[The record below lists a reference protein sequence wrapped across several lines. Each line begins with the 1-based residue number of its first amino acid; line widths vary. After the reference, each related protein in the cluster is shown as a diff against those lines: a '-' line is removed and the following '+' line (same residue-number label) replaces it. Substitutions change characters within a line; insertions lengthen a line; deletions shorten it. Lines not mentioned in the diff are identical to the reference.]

1 MATVE
6 QLQAQLAQMQAQQ
19 NQLVEGLQRANQS
32 FESQARRL
40 NETETRLQ
48 EQTDKLTRTE
58 TELAQRTQALAQ
70 QTTQLAQAQQA
81 QASSTQPAGVEMT
94 KLIHP
99 SNVPKPQVWD
109 GKREGWEKFKHVFV
123 AWSSTVHPKYPEM
136 LEKFGESKDP
146 LDDAMQTPEEDLLAK
161 AMYTFLVQYC
171 PEPTMNVVGQGLH
184 TANGFEVW
192 RRLVRLSEP
201 SYRTKAWVWRRHL
214 SNPNF
219 PKDINNW
226 STALHQWESEL
237 REFERTSK
245 SVFSEEE
252 KVSILAHVAPPELQ
266 QSIFMHSDALGTYAK
281 IRDYIEQYLINK
293 NVWKRPQGSQFGI
306 TKAANKVDDGGP
318 APMDIGAVKG
328 KGKDDKGKGKSKH
341 KGSWNNDKG
350 SKGGAKGKGK
360 EDKGKGKG
368 HENKGTGKGKGDGKQ
383 GGKGSQVNNPDAGKK
398 CHVCQKYG
406 HVAKNCWWK
415 VSSVDETTTTTGNTA
430 NKTEGNN
437 NQTKQNPNS
446 GNGVGSV
453 SNINFGEHDRYC
465 FTVRDA
471 QVSALSESDEFRYL
485 LVDSGACENVA
496 KYGDFV
502 GPVDSTKGKPLFG
515 VQGNPLKI
523 YGKQSPKIEVG
534 NLKGLMDMTVTDS
547 AESLLS
553 VFNMVEKGHAVHFE
567 KNNCHLVTNQNER
580 IPLELHGKRWYLK
593 VKHDQ
598 QSSSSS
604 GNGNLRTQRIAPVK
618 GVRFEEEKEPDTW
631 RMETN
636 EEGEFVVRVHNT
648 ARFQLFSPERMAD
661 LPVPINRLLP
671 GRLTK
676 IYFSEDGSHVEDQ
689 SLWTRKQTSAKNMG
703 REWLGES
710 WFRLKP
716 ETEIPEKKDAEIEE
730 AKKVEGVRD
739 PDQDMDEF
747 FLDWVYVED
756 RVQPDPIDQDQAE
769 REVFREQRQLHEEG
783 EVKEQAQ
790 EVDVPKA
797 PSAQQREEHR
807 LHHANFEPW
816 CETCIKGQGRGA
828 PHRRSKED
836 KKEHIIY
843 SDYMFFSVD
852 GEMVNRSEGKKQ
864 KGLIT
869 VLTAICKDSQ
879 YPFAMVVPSKGG
891 GYYSRDAL
899 AAWIRDLGWNKVTIQ
914 IDQENSMNKLF
925 DRVRDLM
932 PERVEIRK
940 SPRYSSQSLA
950 DGEMVNGLIAGKIRT
965 WLCELSESY
974 ATKIGTEHYVFP
986 WIVRHSA
993 WTLARF
999 HVNKSKTTAFRVIK
1013 GRDYVGELISFGETV
1028 MGKFPKV
1035 KDKSA
1040 PRWTKGIYA
1049 GKKEN
1054 SDEHMM
1060 LTSAGAISFRTVR
1073 RLPVGSQFQDAVM
1086 EVARGVPWNTVLG
1099 IEKAKPEA
1107 ISSEVKAIVAPE
1119 IEGQETYD
1127 FEDKS
1132 KQENEPI
1139 FDDRLEAMAKAK
1151 VVHIPQPIVPPLR
1164 NAPRSAPSTPK
1175 GGKAQKSTKK
1185 EDKAPEM
1192 QVDDEGE
1199 RIEIEE
1205 KDSKKPRLAEGTT
1218 SSAVPGDTG
1227 MNPGQPEL
1235 YRIDTPT
1242 DDNMS
1247 AAGTASQDMVSGV
1260 SNGEVPDAEEMR
1272 KKYHMPVNK
1281 DHVWFQKWL
1290 DERKEYFQSEM
1301 VANIMDY
1308 LDQIGAAEEEQ
1319 KKARKMEI
1327 KKLNEDFG
1335 AFTPRDGRLIPK
1347 EITVFGHKWVDKVSE
1362 GIAKSRLTCQDFK
1375 RKGQDNDRNTSEAP
1389 SNFCP
1394 TPHGCSR
1401 KLLEVYSMATGLPRV
1416 KADLTSAFLIAND
1429 QGDKTGQP
1437 VMMKPPKEWL
1447 EDYDDWYL
1455 LQPKEVQEELKD
1467 VPKEHILWQV
1477 DGNLYGRQSAAAQYR
1492 DRLEEIITKE
1502 LPPEQY
1508 EFQRGAIDGC
1518 VYKCEKTGTVLIHHI
1533 DDFDICGPEKVL
1545 NDLLMIQ
1552 FPKNGCKLKMGE
1564 MEYPFVGSKTT
1575 SEFLGRTKINV
1586 EEAVITKPNA
1596 KHVEVILKQ
1605 LGLENAK
1612 PGPVP
1617 GKKLDLTQDKLL
1629 DEKQKAIY
1637 ASCVGSAIYLS
1648 QDRPDIKFSTKELAK
1663 RIREPRECDMANL
1676 KVMGRY
1682 LRGTTNYGHVTK
1694 LTEGIDIREGIP
1706 MHCYCDSDWAGDQ
1719 ESRRST
1725 SGEAIFVGGTLVE
1738 SSSHTQPGTP
1748 ATSSGEAEIRSL
1760 THCAQTAVFVRNLA
1774 EKDFG
1779 MKLDTP
1785 RIWCDSS
1792 AAIQAGK
1799 KIGVGKMRHIAVGH
1813 LYIQELVKTKQVI
1826 IGKID
1831 GTKNPAD
1838 ILTKHLATGE
1848 LVRNGCELIGLVD
1861 LTEDGLDKHVS
1872 KTNMRTIGSVNEN
1885 ENKRWKPQTGSKLS
1899 VRQHASGVKRN
1910 GNLGGHT
1917 CVVGRQSHHAGKHR
1931 D

>member
-1 MATVE
+1 MSPQCMHVYSAAPFEVAQNSESAFRMVAELEKKTGSCVWSSTWTSPTRGQIPGKTGKGKAKGQGKAQERTRSARAIERRILRGAARRAEGLLNTTVE
-6 QLQAQLAQMQAQQ
+6 AASGTTNRPDHNELDY
-19 NQLVEGLQRANQS
+19 VEGL
-32 FESQARRL
+32 
-40 NETETRLQ
+40 RLQ
-48 EQTDKLTRTE
+48 AVPEQEVPEFLDVNRTVVGGLPTHSKAGGATKRVWGKFEKDYPSLAKVVQSTPGGKARKSFAQEEGGRRVAQGLVAPRAQVVPTTLPPPEQRGEEVGEEEE
-58 TELAQRTQALAQ
+58 THAATSVWYSVDEFGNFKEEVDDSPEEEERPKTE
-70 QTTQLAQAQQA
+70 
-81 QASSTQPAGVEMT
+81 QASSAASSSSVGVSEVARAVQDLELRSQ
-94 KLIHP
+94 KASEERNPEGREEGRDYQREELEDREERDYQREELEDRG
-99 SNVPKPQVWD
+99 SNWSETASSSSTSWS
-109 GKREGWEKFKHVFV
+109 RST
-123 AWSSTVHPKYPEM
+123 WSSNW
-136 LEKFGESKDP
+136 GSD
-146 LDDAMQTPEEDLLAK
+146 QS
-161 AMYTFLVQYC
+161 
-171 PEPTMNVVGQGLH
+171 
-184 TANGFEVW
+184 
-192 RRLVRLSEP
+192 R
-201 SYRTKAWVWRRHL
+201 AWAGH
-214 SNPNF
+214 
-219 PKDINNW
+219 
-226 STALHQWESEL
+226 

-306 TKAANKVDDGGP
+306 TKAANKVDDGG
-318 APMDIGAVKG
+318 
-328 KGKDDKGKGKSKH
+328 
-341 KGSWNNDKG
+341 
-350 SKGGAKGKGK
+350 
-360 EDKGKGKG
+360 
-368 HENKGTGKGKGDGKQ
+368 
-383 GGKGSQVNNPDAGKK
+383 
-398 CHVCQKYG
+398 
-406 HVAKNCWWK
+406 
-415 VSSVDETTTTTGNTA
+415 
-430 NKTEGNN
+430 
-437 NQTKQNPNS
+437 
-446 GNGVGSV
+446 
-453 SNINFGEHDRYC
+453 
-465 FTVRDA
+465 
-471 QVSALSESDEFRYL
+471 
-485 LVDSGACENVA
+485 
-496 KYGDFV
+496 
-502 GPVDSTKGKPLFG
+502 
-515 VQGNPLKI
+515 
-523 YGKQSPKIEVG
+523 
-534 NLKGLMDMTVTDS
+534 LMDMTVTDS

-553 VFNMVEKGHAVHFE
+553 VFNMVE
-567 KNNCHLVTNQNER
+567 
-580 IPLELHGKRWYLK
+580 
-593 VKHDQ
+593 
-598 QSSSSS
+598 
-604 GNGNLRTQRIAPVK
+604 K

-869 VLTAICKDSQ
+869 VLTASCKDSQ

-1013 GRDYVGELISFGETV
+1013 GRDYVGELIPFGETV

-1119 IEGQETYD
+1119 IE
-1127 FEDKS
+1127 
-1132 KQENEPI
+1132 
-1139 FDDRLEAMAKAK
+1139 
-1151 VVHIPQPIVPPLR
+1151 
-1164 NAPRSAPSTPK
+1164 

-1290 DERKEYFQSEM
+1290 DERKEHFQSEM

-1319 KKARKMEI
+1319 KKARKTEI

-1335 AFTPRDGRLIPK
+1335 AFTPRD
-1347 EITVFGHKWVDKVSE
+1347 
-1362 GIAKSRLTCQDFK
+1362 
-1375 RKGQDNDRNTSEAP
+1375 
-1389 SNFCP
+1389 
-1394 TPHGCSR
+1394 
-1401 KLLEVYSMATGLPRV
+1401 
-1416 KADLTSAFLIAND
+1416 
-1429 QGDKTGQP
+1429 GDKTGQP

-1467 VPKEHILWQV
+1467 
-1477 DGNLYGRQSAAAQYR
+1477 
-1492 DRLEEIITKE
+1492 
-1502 LPPEQY
+1502 
-1508 EFQRGAIDGC
+1508 
-1518 VYKCEKTGTVLIHHI
+1518 
-1533 DDFDICGPEKVL
+1533 
-1545 NDLLMIQ
+1545 
-1552 FPKNGCKLKMGE
+1552 
-1564 MEYPFVGSKTT
+1564 
-1575 SEFLGRTKINV
+1575 
-1586 EEAVITKPNA
+1586 
-1596 KHVEVILKQ
+1596 
-1605 LGLENAK
+1605 
-1612 PGPVP
+1612 
-1617 GKKLDLTQDKLL
+1617 
-1629 DEKQKAIY
+1629 
-1637 ASCVGSAIYLS
+1637 
-1648 QDRPDIKFSTKELAK
+1648 DRPDIKFSTKELAK

-1676 KVMGRY
+1676 KVLGRY

-1706 MHCYCDSDWAGDQ
+1706 MHCYCDS
-1719 ESRRST
+1719 
-1725 SGEAIFVGGTLVE
+1725 
-1738 SSSHTQPGTP
+1738 
-1748 ATSSGEAEIRSL
+1748 
-1760 THCAQTAVFVRNLA
+1760 
-1774 EKDFG
+1774 
-1779 MKLDTP
+1779 
-1785 RIWCDSS
+1785 
-1792 AAIQAGK
+1792 
-1799 KIGVGKMRHIAVGH
+1799 
-1813 LYIQELVKTKQVI
+1813 
-1826 IGKID
+1826 
-1831 GTKNPAD
+1831 
-1838 ILTKHLATGE
+1838 E

>member
-1 MATVE
+1 MSPQCMHVYSAALFEVAQNGESAFRMVAELEKKTGSCVWSSTWTSPTRGQIPGKTGKGKAKGQGKAQERTRSARAIERRILRGAARRAEGLLNTTVE
-6 QLQAQLAQMQAQQ
+6 AASGTTNRPDHNELDY
-19 NQLVEGLQRANQS
+19 VEGL
-32 FESQARRL
+32 
-40 NETETRLQ
+40 RLQ
-48 EQTDKLTRTE
+48 AVPEQEVPEFLDVNRTVVGGLPTHSKAGGATKRVWGKFEKDYPSLAKVVQSTPGGKARKSFAQEEGGRRVAQGLVEEVGEEEETHAATSVWYSVDEFGNFKEEVDDSPEEEERPKTEQASSAASSSSVGVSEVARAVQDLELRSQKASEERNQEGREEGRDYQREELEDREERDYQREELEDRESNWSETASSSSTSWSRSTWSSNWGSDQSREQTDKLTRTE
-58 TELAQRTQALAQ
+58 TELAQRTQ
-70 QTTQLAQAQQA
+70 
-81 QASSTQPAGVEMT
+81 
-94 KLIHP
+94 
-99 SNVPKPQVWD
+99 
-109 GKREGWEKFKHVFV
+109 
-123 AWSSTVHPKYPEM
+123 
-136 LEKFGESKDP
+136 DP

-161 AMYTFLVQYC
+161 AMYT
-171 PEPTMNVVGQGLH
+171 
-184 TANGFEVW
+184 
-192 RRLVRLSEP
+192 
-201 SYRTKAWVWRRHL
+201 
-214 SNPNF
+214 
-219 PKDINNW
+219 
-226 STALHQWESEL
+226 
-237 REFERTSK
+237 EFERTSK

-306 TKAANKVDDGGP
+306 TKAANKVDDGG
-318 APMDIGAVKG
+318 
-328 KGKDDKGKGKSKH
+328 
-341 KGSWNNDKG
+341 
-350 SKGGAKGKGK
+350 
-360 EDKGKGKG
+360 
-368 HENKGTGKGKGDGKQ
+368 
-383 GGKGSQVNNPDAGKK
+383 
-398 CHVCQKYG
+398 
-406 HVAKNCWWK
+406 
-415 VSSVDETTTTTGNTA
+415 
-430 NKTEGNN
+430 
-437 NQTKQNPNS
+437 
-446 GNGVGSV
+446 
-453 SNINFGEHDRYC
+453 
-465 FTVRDA
+465 
-471 QVSALSESDEFRYL
+471 
-485 LVDSGACENVA
+485 
-496 KYGDFV
+496 
-502 GPVDSTKGKPLFG
+502 
-515 VQGNPLKI
+515 
-523 YGKQSPKIEVG
+523 
-534 NLKGLMDMTVTDS
+534 LMDMTVTDS

-553 VFNMVEKGHAVHFE
+553 VFNMVE
-567 KNNCHLVTNQNER
+567 
-580 IPLELHGKRWYLK
+580 
-593 VKHDQ
+593 
-598 QSSSSS
+598 
-604 GNGNLRTQRIAPVK
+604 K

-769 REVFREQRQLHEEG
+769 REVFREQRQLDEEE

-816 CETCIKGQGRGA
+816 CETCIKGQGRDA
-828 PHRRSKED
+828 HHRRSKED

-891 GYYSRDAL
+891 EYYSRDAL

-1013 GRDYVGELISFGETV
+1013 GRDYVGELIPFGETV

-1119 IEGQETYD
+1119 IE
-1127 FEDKS
+1127 
-1132 KQENEPI
+1132 
-1139 FDDRLEAMAKAK
+1139 
-1151 VVHIPQPIVPPLR
+1151 
-1164 NAPRSAPSTPK
+1164 

-1319 KKARKMEI
+1319 KKARKTEI

-1335 AFTPRDGRLIPK
+1335 AFTPRD
-1347 EITVFGHKWVDKVSE
+1347 
-1362 GIAKSRLTCQDFK
+1362 
-1375 RKGQDNDRNTSEAP
+1375 
-1389 SNFCP
+1389 
-1394 TPHGCSR
+1394 
-1401 KLLEVYSMATGLPRV
+1401 
-1416 KADLTSAFLIAND
+1416 
-1429 QGDKTGQP
+1429 GDKTGQP

-1467 VPKEHILWQV
+1467 
-1477 DGNLYGRQSAAAQYR
+1477 
-1492 DRLEEIITKE
+1492 
-1502 LPPEQY
+1502 
-1508 EFQRGAIDGC
+1508 
-1518 VYKCEKTGTVLIHHI
+1518 
-1533 DDFDICGPEKVL
+1533 
-1545 NDLLMIQ
+1545 
-1552 FPKNGCKLKMGE
+1552 
-1564 MEYPFVGSKTT
+1564 
-1575 SEFLGRTKINV
+1575 
-1586 EEAVITKPNA
+1586 
-1596 KHVEVILKQ
+1596 
-1605 LGLENAK
+1605 
-1612 PGPVP
+1612 
-1617 GKKLDLTQDKLL
+1617 
-1629 DEKQKAIY
+1629 
-1637 ASCVGSAIYLS
+1637 
-1648 QDRPDIKFSTKELAK
+1648 DRPDIKFSTKELAK

-1676 KVMGRY
+1676 KVLGRY

-1706 MHCYCDSDWAGDQ
+1706 MHCYCDS
-1719 ESRRST
+1719 
-1725 SGEAIFVGGTLVE
+1725 
-1738 SSSHTQPGTP
+1738 
-1748 ATSSGEAEIRSL
+1748 
-1760 THCAQTAVFVRNLA
+1760 
-1774 EKDFG
+1774 
-1779 MKLDTP
+1779 
-1785 RIWCDSS
+1785 
-1792 AAIQAGK
+1792 
-1799 KIGVGKMRHIAVGH
+1799 
-1813 LYIQELVKTKQVI
+1813 
-1826 IGKID
+1826 
-1831 GTKNPAD
+1831 
-1838 ILTKHLATGE
+1838 E

-1861 LTEDGLDKHVS
+1861 LTEEHFDDRLWNNAASQEELHSALAPRRSSTLRPISSTADLAHQMQVLDIDDDAEFLTQPVS
-1872 KTNMRTIGSVNEN
+1872 ESRAQEIMKAVAESL
-1885 ENKRWKPQTGSKLS
+1885 PYLS
-1899 VRQHASGVKRN
+1899 DHMDASE
-1910 GNLGGHT
+1910 L
-1917 CVVGRQSHHAGKHR
+1917 QR
-1931 D
+1931 DISQALRDASLVTLMAC

>member
-1 MATVE
+1 MSPQCMHVYSAALFEVAQNGESAFRMVAELEKKTGSCVWSSTWTSPTRGQIPGKTGKGKAKGQGKAQERTRSARAIERRILRGAARRAEGLLNTTVE
-6 QLQAQLAQMQAQQ
+6 AASGTTNRPDHNELDY
-19 NQLVEGLQRANQS
+19 VEGL
-32 FESQARRL
+32 
-40 NETETRLQ
+40 RLQ
-48 EQTDKLTRTE
+48 AVPEQEVPEFLDVNRTVVGGLPTHSKAGGATKRVWGKFEKDYPSLAKVVQSTPGGKARKSFAQEEGGRRVAQGLVAPRAQVVPTTLPPPEQRGEEEVGEEEE
-58 TELAQRTQALAQ
+58 THAATSVWYSVDEFGNFKEEVDDSPEEEERPKTE
-70 QTTQLAQAQQA
+70 
-81 QASSTQPAGVEMT
+81 QASSAASSSSVGVSEVARAVQDLELRSQ
-94 KLIHP
+94 KASEERNPEGREEGRDYQREELEDREERDYQREELEDRG
-99 SNVPKPQVWD
+99 SNWSETASSSSTSWS
-109 GKREGWEKFKHVFV
+109 RST
-123 AWSSTVHPKYPEM
+123 WSSNW
-136 LEKFGESKDP
+136 GSD
-146 LDDAMQTPEEDLLAK
+146 QS
-161 AMYTFLVQYC
+161 
-171 PEPTMNVVGQGLH
+171 
-184 TANGFEVW
+184 
-192 RRLVRLSEP
+192 R
-201 SYRTKAWVWRRHL
+201 AWAGH
-214 SNPNF
+214 
-219 PKDINNW
+219 
-226 STALHQWESEL
+226 

-306 TKAANKVDDGGP
+306 TKAANKVDDGG
-318 APMDIGAVKG
+318 
-328 KGKDDKGKGKSKH
+328 
-341 KGSWNNDKG
+341 
-350 SKGGAKGKGK
+350 
-360 EDKGKGKG
+360 
-368 HENKGTGKGKGDGKQ
+368 
-383 GGKGSQVNNPDAGKK
+383 
-398 CHVCQKYG
+398 
-406 HVAKNCWWK
+406 
-415 VSSVDETTTTTGNTA
+415 
-430 NKTEGNN
+430 
-437 NQTKQNPNS
+437 
-446 GNGVGSV
+446 
-453 SNINFGEHDRYC
+453 
-465 FTVRDA
+465 
-471 QVSALSESDEFRYL
+471 
-485 LVDSGACENVA
+485 
-496 KYGDFV
+496 
-502 GPVDSTKGKPLFG
+502 
-515 VQGNPLKI
+515 
-523 YGKQSPKIEVG
+523 
-534 NLKGLMDMTVTDS
+534 LMDMTVTDS

-553 VFNMVEKGHAVHFE
+553 VFNMVE
-567 KNNCHLVTNQNER
+567 
-580 IPLELHGKRWYLK
+580 
-593 VKHDQ
+593 
-598 QSSSSS
+598 
-604 GNGNLRTQRIAPVK
+604 K

-869 VLTAICKDSQ
+869 VLTASCKDSQ

-1013 GRDYVGELISFGETV
+1013 GRDYVGELIPFGETV

-1119 IEGQETYD
+1119 IE
-1127 FEDKS
+1127 
-1132 KQENEPI
+1132 
-1139 FDDRLEAMAKAK
+1139 
-1151 VVHIPQPIVPPLR
+1151 
-1164 NAPRSAPSTPK
+1164 

-1290 DERKEYFQSEM
+1290 DERKEHFQSEM

-1319 KKARKMEI
+1319 KKARKTEI

-1335 AFTPRDGRLIPK
+1335 AFTPRD
-1347 EITVFGHKWVDKVSE
+1347 
-1362 GIAKSRLTCQDFK
+1362 
-1375 RKGQDNDRNTSEAP
+1375 
-1389 SNFCP
+1389 
-1394 TPHGCSR
+1394 
-1401 KLLEVYSMATGLPRV
+1401 
-1416 KADLTSAFLIAND
+1416 
-1429 QGDKTGQP
+1429 GDKTGQP

-1467 VPKEHILWQV
+1467 
-1477 DGNLYGRQSAAAQYR
+1477 
-1492 DRLEEIITKE
+1492 
-1502 LPPEQY
+1502 
-1508 EFQRGAIDGC
+1508 
-1518 VYKCEKTGTVLIHHI
+1518 
-1533 DDFDICGPEKVL
+1533 
-1545 NDLLMIQ
+1545 
-1552 FPKNGCKLKMGE
+1552 
-1564 MEYPFVGSKTT
+1564 
-1575 SEFLGRTKINV
+1575 
-1586 EEAVITKPNA
+1586 
-1596 KHVEVILKQ
+1596 
-1605 LGLENAK
+1605 
-1612 PGPVP
+1612 
-1617 GKKLDLTQDKLL
+1617 
-1629 DEKQKAIY
+1629 
-1637 ASCVGSAIYLS
+1637 
-1648 QDRPDIKFSTKELAK
+1648 DRPDIKFSTKELAK

-1676 KVMGRY
+1676 KVLGRY

-1706 MHCYCDSDWAGDQ
+1706 MHCYCDS
-1719 ESRRST
+1719 
-1725 SGEAIFVGGTLVE
+1725 
-1738 SSSHTQPGTP
+1738 
-1748 ATSSGEAEIRSL
+1748 
-1760 THCAQTAVFVRNLA
+1760 
-1774 EKDFG
+1774 
-1779 MKLDTP
+1779 
-1785 RIWCDSS
+1785 
-1792 AAIQAGK
+1792 
-1799 KIGVGKMRHIAVGH
+1799 
-1813 LYIQELVKTKQVI
+1813 
-1826 IGKID
+1826 
-1831 GTKNPAD
+1831 
-1838 ILTKHLATGE
+1838 E

>member
-1 MATVE
+1 MVAELEKKTGSCVWSSTWTSPKRGQIPGKTGKGKAKGQGKAQERTRSARAIERRILRGAARRAEGLLNTTVE
-6 QLQAQLAQMQAQQ
+6 AASGTTNRPDHNELDY
-19 NQLVEGLQRANQS
+19 VEGL
-32 FESQARRL
+32 
-40 NETETRLQ
+40 RLQ
-48 EQTDKLTRTE
+48 AVPEQEVPEFLDVNRTVVGGLPTHSKAGGATKRVWGKFEKDYPSLAKVVQSTPGGKARKSFAQEEGGRRVAQGLVAPRAQVVPTTLPPPEQRGEEEVGEEEE
-58 TELAQRTQALAQ
+58 THAATSVWYSVDEFGNFKEEVDDSPEEEERPKTE
-70 QTTQLAQAQQA
+70 
-81 QASSTQPAGVEMT
+81 QASSAASSSSVGVSEVARAVQDLELRSQ
-94 KLIHP
+94 KASEERNPEGREEGRDYQCEELEDREERDYQREELEDRG
-99 SNVPKPQVWD
+99 SNWSETASSSSTSWS
-109 GKREGWEKFKHVFV
+109 RST
-123 AWSSTVHPKYPEM
+123 WSSNW
-136 LEKFGESKDP
+136 GSD
-146 LDDAMQTPEEDLLAK
+146 QS
-161 AMYTFLVQYC
+161 
-171 PEPTMNVVGQGLH
+171 
-184 TANGFEVW
+184 
-192 RRLVRLSEP
+192 R
-201 SYRTKAWVWRRHL
+201 AWAGR
-214 SNPNF
+214 
-219 PKDINNW
+219 
-226 STALHQWESEL
+226 

-306 TKAANKVDDGGP
+306 TKAANKVDDGG
-318 APMDIGAVKG
+318 
-328 KGKDDKGKGKSKH
+328 
-341 KGSWNNDKG
+341 
-350 SKGGAKGKGK
+350 
-360 EDKGKGKG
+360 
-368 HENKGTGKGKGDGKQ
+368 
-383 GGKGSQVNNPDAGKK
+383 
-398 CHVCQKYG
+398 
-406 HVAKNCWWK
+406 
-415 VSSVDETTTTTGNTA
+415 
-430 NKTEGNN
+430 
-437 NQTKQNPNS
+437 
-446 GNGVGSV
+446 
-453 SNINFGEHDRYC
+453 
-465 FTVRDA
+465 
-471 QVSALSESDEFRYL
+471 
-485 LVDSGACENVA
+485 
-496 KYGDFV
+496 
-502 GPVDSTKGKPLFG
+502 
-515 VQGNPLKI
+515 
-523 YGKQSPKIEVG
+523 
-534 NLKGLMDMTVTDS
+534 LMDMTVTDS

-553 VFNMVEKGHAVHFE
+553 VFNMVE
-567 KNNCHLVTNQNER
+567 
-580 IPLELHGKRWYLK
+580 
-593 VKHDQ
+593 
-598 QSSSSS
+598 
-604 GNGNLRTQRIAPVK
+604 K

-769 REVFREQRQLHEEG
+769 REVFREQRQLHEEE

-1013 GRDYVGELISFGETV
+1013 GRDYVGELIPFGETV

-1060 LTSAGAISFRTVR
+1060 LTSAGAMSFRTVR

-1119 IEGQETYD
+1119 IEG
-1127 FEDKS
+1127 
-1132 KQENEPI
+1132 
-1139 FDDRLEAMAKAK
+1139 
-1151 VVHIPQPIVPPLR
+1151 
-1164 NAPRSAPSTPK
+1164 
-1175 GGKAQKSTKK
+1175 GKAQKSTKK

-1205 KDSKKPRLAEGTT
+1205 KDSKKPRLAEGAT

-1290 DERKEYFQSEM
+1290 DERKENFQSEM

-1319 KKARKMEI
+1319 KKARKTEI

-1335 AFTPRDGRLIPK
+1335 AFTPRD
-1347 EITVFGHKWVDKVSE
+1347 
-1362 GIAKSRLTCQDFK
+1362 
-1375 RKGQDNDRNTSEAP
+1375 
-1389 SNFCP
+1389 
-1394 TPHGCSR
+1394 
-1401 KLLEVYSMATGLPRV
+1401 
-1416 KADLTSAFLIAND
+1416 
-1429 QGDKTGQP
+1429 GDKTGQP

-1467 VPKEHILWQV
+1467 
-1477 DGNLYGRQSAAAQYR
+1477 
-1492 DRLEEIITKE
+1492 
-1502 LPPEQY
+1502 
-1508 EFQRGAIDGC
+1508 
-1518 VYKCEKTGTVLIHHI
+1518 
-1533 DDFDICGPEKVL
+1533 
-1545 NDLLMIQ
+1545 
-1552 FPKNGCKLKMGE
+1552 
-1564 MEYPFVGSKTT
+1564 
-1575 SEFLGRTKINV
+1575 
-1586 EEAVITKPNA
+1586 
-1596 KHVEVILKQ
+1596 
-1605 LGLENAK
+1605 
-1612 PGPVP
+1612 
-1617 GKKLDLTQDKLL
+1617 
-1629 DEKQKAIY
+1629 
-1637 ASCVGSAIYLS
+1637 
-1648 QDRPDIKFSTKELAK
+1648 DRPDIKFSTKELAK

-1676 KVMGRY
+1676 KVLGRY

-1706 MHCYCDSDWAGDQ
+1706 MHCYCDS
-1719 ESRRST
+1719 
-1725 SGEAIFVGGTLVE
+1725 
-1738 SSSHTQPGTP
+1738 
-1748 ATSSGEAEIRSL
+1748 
-1760 THCAQTAVFVRNLA
+1760 
-1774 EKDFG
+1774 
-1779 MKLDTP
+1779 
-1785 RIWCDSS
+1785 
-1792 AAIQAGK
+1792 
-1799 KIGVGKMRHIAVGH
+1799 
-1813 LYIQELVKTKQVI
+1813 
-1826 IGKID
+1826 
-1831 GTKNPAD
+1831 
-1838 ILTKHLATGE
+1838 E

-1872 KTNMRTIGSVNEN
+1872 KTNMRTIGSANEN

>member
-1 MATVE
+1 MVAELEKKTGSCVWSSTWTSPTRGQIPGKTGKGKAKGQGKAQERTRSARAIERRILRGAARRAEGLLNTTVE
-6 QLQAQLAQMQAQQ
+6 AASGTTNRPDHNELDY
-19 NQLVEGLQRANQS
+19 VEGL
-32 FESQARRL
+32 
-40 NETETRLQ
+40 RLQ
-48 EQTDKLTRTE
+48 AVPEQEVPEFLDVNRTVVGGLPTHSKAGGATKRVWGKFEKDYPSLAKVVQSTPGGKARKSFAQEEGGRRVAQGLVAPRAQVVPTTLPPPEQRGEEEVGEEEE
-58 TELAQRTQALAQ
+58 THAATSVWYSVDEFGNFKEEVDDSPEEEERPKTE
-70 QTTQLAQAQQA
+70 
-81 QASSTQPAGVEMT
+81 QASSAASSSSVGVSEVARAVQDLELRSQ
-94 KLIHP
+94 KA
-99 SNVPKPQVWD
+99 SEERSRERNQEGREEGRD
-109 GKREGWEKFKHVFV
+109 YQREGLEDREERDYQREELEDRGSNWSET
-123 AWSSTVHPKYPEM
+123 ASSSSTSWSRSTWSSNW
-136 LEKFGESKDP
+136 GSDQSR
-146 LDDAMQTPEEDLLAK
+146 AWA
-161 AMYTFLVQYC
+161 
-171 PEPTMNVVGQGLH
+171 G
-184 TANGFEVW
+184 
-192 RRLVRLSEP
+192 RRWSEG
-201 SYRTKAWVWRRHL
+201 YHL
-214 SNPNF
+214 
-219 PKDINNW
+219 
-226 STALHQWESEL
+226 
-237 REFERTSK
+237 
-245 SVFSEEE
+245 EEE

-306 TKAANKVDDGGP
+306 TKAANKVDDGG
-318 APMDIGAVKG
+318 
-328 KGKDDKGKGKSKH
+328 
-341 KGSWNNDKG
+341 
-350 SKGGAKGKGK
+350 
-360 EDKGKGKG
+360 
-368 HENKGTGKGKGDGKQ
+368 
-383 GGKGSQVNNPDAGKK
+383 
-398 CHVCQKYG
+398 
-406 HVAKNCWWK
+406 
-415 VSSVDETTTTTGNTA
+415 
-430 NKTEGNN
+430 
-437 NQTKQNPNS
+437 
-446 GNGVGSV
+446 
-453 SNINFGEHDRYC
+453 
-465 FTVRDA
+465 
-471 QVSALSESDEFRYL
+471 
-485 LVDSGACENVA
+485 
-496 KYGDFV
+496 
-502 GPVDSTKGKPLFG
+502 
-515 VQGNPLKI
+515 
-523 YGKQSPKIEVG
+523 
-534 NLKGLMDMTVTDS
+534 LMDMTVTDS

-553 VFNMVEKGHAVHFE
+553 VFNMVE
-567 KNNCHLVTNQNER
+567 
-580 IPLELHGKRWYLK
+580 
-593 VKHDQ
+593 
-598 QSSSSS
+598 
-604 GNGNLRTQRIAPVK
+604 K

-636 EEGEFVVRVHNT
+636 EEGEFVIRVHNT

-899 AAWIRDLGWNKVTIQ
+899 AAWIRDLGCNKVTIQ

-950 DGEMVNGLIAGKIRT
+950 DGEMVNGLIAEKIRT

-1013 GRDYVGELISFGETV
+1013 GRDYVGELIPFGETV

-1119 IEGQETYD
+1119 IE
-1127 FEDKS
+1127 
-1132 KQENEPI
+1132 
-1139 FDDRLEAMAKAK
+1139 
-1151 VVHIPQPIVPPLR
+1151 
-1164 NAPRSAPSTPK
+1164 

-1335 AFTPRDGRLIPK
+1335 AFTPRDG
-1347 EITVFGHKWVDKVSE
+1347 
-1362 GIAKSRLTCQDFK
+1362 
-1375 RKGQDNDRNTSEAP
+1375 
-1389 SNFCP
+1389 
-1394 TPHGCSR
+1394 
-1401 KLLEVYSMATGLPRV
+1401 
-1416 KADLTSAFLIAND
+1416 
-1429 QGDKTGQP
+1429 DKTGQP

-1467 VPKEHILWQV
+1467 
-1477 DGNLYGRQSAAAQYR
+1477 
-1492 DRLEEIITKE
+1492 
-1502 LPPEQY
+1502 
-1508 EFQRGAIDGC
+1508 
-1518 VYKCEKTGTVLIHHI
+1518 
-1533 DDFDICGPEKVL
+1533 
-1545 NDLLMIQ
+1545 
-1552 FPKNGCKLKMGE
+1552 
-1564 MEYPFVGSKTT
+1564 
-1575 SEFLGRTKINV
+1575 
-1586 EEAVITKPNA
+1586 
-1596 KHVEVILKQ
+1596 
-1605 LGLENAK
+1605 
-1612 PGPVP
+1612 
-1617 GKKLDLTQDKLL
+1617 
-1629 DEKQKAIY
+1629 
-1637 ASCVGSAIYLS
+1637 
-1648 QDRPDIKFSTKELAK
+1648 DRPDIKFSTKELAK

-1676 KVMGRY
+1676 KVLGRY

-1706 MHCYCDSDWAGDQ
+1706 MHCYCDS
-1719 ESRRST
+1719 
-1725 SGEAIFVGGTLVE
+1725 
-1738 SSSHTQPGTP
+1738 
-1748 ATSSGEAEIRSL
+1748 
-1760 THCAQTAVFVRNLA
+1760 
-1774 EKDFG
+1774 
-1779 MKLDTP
+1779 
-1785 RIWCDSS
+1785 
-1792 AAIQAGK
+1792 
-1799 KIGVGKMRHIAVGH
+1799 
-1813 LYIQELVKTKQVI
+1813 
-1826 IGKID
+1826 
-1831 GTKNPAD
+1831 
-1838 ILTKHLATGE
+1838 E

>member
-1 MATVE
+1 MVAELEKKTGSCVWSSTWTSPTRGQIPGKTGKGKAKAKEKPKREPGPRAEGLLNTTVE
-6 QLQAQLAQMQAQQ
+6 AASGTTNRPDHNELDY
-19 NQLVEGLQRANQS
+19 VEGL
-32 FESQARRL
+32 
-40 NETETRLQ
+40 RLQ
-48 EQTDKLTRTE
+48 AVPEQEVPEFLDVNRTVVGGLPTHSKAGGATKRVWGKFEKDYPSLAKVVQSTPGGKARKSFAQEEGGRRVAQGLVAPRAQVVPTTLPPPEQRGEEEVGEEEE
-58 TELAQRTQALAQ
+58 THAATSVWYSVDEFGNFKEEVDDSPEEEERPKTE
-70 QTTQLAQAQQA
+70 
-81 QASSTQPAGVEMT
+81 QASSAASSSSVGVSEVARAVQDLELRSQ
-94 KLIHP
+94 KDSEERSRERNQEGRDYQREELEDREERDYQREELEDRG
-99 SNVPKPQVWD
+99 SNWSETASSSSTSWS
-109 GKREGWEKFKHVFV
+109 RST
-123 AWSSTVHPKYPEM
+123 WSSNW
-136 LEKFGESKDP
+136 GSD
-146 LDDAMQTPEEDLLAK
+146 QS
-161 AMYTFLVQYC
+161 
-171 PEPTMNVVGQGLH
+171 
-184 TANGFEVW
+184 
-192 RRLVRLSEP
+192 R
-201 SYRTKAWVWRRHL
+201 AWAGR
-214 SNPNF
+214 
-219 PKDINNW
+219 
-226 STALHQWESEL
+226 

-293 NVWKRPQGSQFGI
+293 NVWKRPQG
-306 TKAANKVDDGGP
+306 
-318 APMDIGAVKG
+318 
-328 KGKDDKGKGKSKH
+328 
-341 KGSWNNDKG
+341 
-350 SKGGAKGKGK
+350 
-360 EDKGKGKG
+360 
-368 HENKGTGKGKGDGKQ
+368 
-383 GGKGSQVNNPDAGKK
+383 
-398 CHVCQKYG
+398 
-406 HVAKNCWWK
+406 
-415 VSSVDETTTTTGNTA
+415 
-430 NKTEGNN
+430 
-437 NQTKQNPNS
+437 
-446 GNGVGSV
+446 
-453 SNINFGEHDRYC
+453 
-465 FTVRDA
+465 
-471 QVSALSESDEFRYL
+471 
-485 LVDSGACENVA
+485 
-496 KYGDFV
+496 
-502 GPVDSTKGKPLFG
+502 
-515 VQGNPLKI
+515 
-523 YGKQSPKIEVG
+523 
-534 NLKGLMDMTVTDS
+534 LMDMTVTDS

-553 VFNMVEKGHAVHFE
+553 VFNMVE
-567 KNNCHLVTNQNER
+567 
-580 IPLELHGKRWYLK
+580 
-593 VKHDQ
+593 
-598 QSSSSS
+598 
-604 GNGNLRTQRIAPVK
+604 K

-899 AAWIRDLGWNKVTIQ
+899 AAWIRDLRWNKVTIQ

-1013 GRDYVGELISFGETV
+1013 GRDYVGELIPFGETV

-1281 DHVWFQKWL
+1281 DHVWFQK
-1290 DERKEYFQSEM
+1290 
-1301 VANIMDY
+1301 
-1308 LDQIGAAEEEQ
+1308 
-1319 KKARKMEI
+1319 
-1327 KKLNEDFG
+1327 
-1335 AFTPRDGRLIPK
+1335 
-1347 EITVFGHKWVDKVSE
+1347 
-1362 GIAKSRLTCQDFK
+1362 
-1375 RKGQDNDRNTSEAP
+1375 
-1389 SNFCP
+1389 
-1394 TPHGCSR
+1394 
-1401 KLLEVYSMATGLPRV
+1401 
-1416 KADLTSAFLIAND
+1416 
-1429 QGDKTGQP
+1429 
-1437 VMMKPPKEWL
+1437 
-1447 EDYDDWYL
+1447 
-1455 LQPKEVQEELKD
+1455 
-1467 VPKEHILWQV
+1467 
-1477 DGNLYGRQSAAAQYR
+1477 
-1492 DRLEEIITKE
+1492 
-1502 LPPEQY
+1502 
-1508 EFQRGAIDGC
+1508 
-1518 VYKCEKTGTVLIHHI
+1518 
-1533 DDFDICGPEKVL
+1533 
-1545 NDLLMIQ
+1545 
-1552 FPKNGCKLKMGE
+1552 
-1564 MEYPFVGSKTT
+1564 
-1575 SEFLGRTKINV
+1575 
-1586 EEAVITKPNA
+1586 
-1596 KHVEVILKQ
+1596 
-1605 LGLENAK
+1605 
-1612 PGPVP
+1612 
-1617 GKKLDLTQDKLL
+1617 
-1629 DEKQKAIY
+1629 
-1637 ASCVGSAIYLS
+1637 
-1648 QDRPDIKFSTKELAK
+1648 
-1663 RIREPRECDMANL
+1663 
-1676 KVMGRY
+1676 
-1682 LRGTTNYGHVTK
+1682 
-1694 LTEGIDIREGIP
+1694 
-1706 MHCYCDSDWAGDQ
+1706 
-1719 ESRRST
+1719 
-1725 SGEAIFVGGTLVE
+1725 
-1738 SSSHTQPGTP
+1738 
-1748 ATSSGEAEIRSL
+1748 
-1760 THCAQTAVFVRNLA
+1760 
-1774 EKDFG
+1774 
-1779 MKLDTP
+1779 
-1785 RIWCDSS
+1785 
-1792 AAIQAGK
+1792 
-1799 KIGVGKMRHIAVGH
+1799 
-1813 LYIQELVKTKQVI
+1813 
-1826 IGKID
+1826 
-1831 GTKNPAD
+1831 
-1838 ILTKHLATGE
+1838 
-1848 LVRNGCELIGLVD
+1848 
-1861 LTEDGLDKHVS
+1861 
-1872 KTNMRTIGSVNEN
+1872 
-1885 ENKRWKPQTGSKLS
+1885 
-1899 VRQHASGVKRN
+1899 
-1910 GNLGGHT
+1910 
-1917 CVVGRQSHHAGKHR
+1917 
-1931 D
+1931 